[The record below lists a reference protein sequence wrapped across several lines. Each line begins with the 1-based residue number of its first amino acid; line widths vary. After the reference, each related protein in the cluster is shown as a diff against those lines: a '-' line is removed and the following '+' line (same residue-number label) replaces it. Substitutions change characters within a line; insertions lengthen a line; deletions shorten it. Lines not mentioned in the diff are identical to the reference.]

1 MSWEN
6 ENAAKS
12 LAYSQAGQIGPSVQ
26 EDLLSRYKRQLGELE
41 RRVDETKKLLAL
53 LEENPKTLE
62 ILQLMG
68 RV

>member
-1 MSWEN
+1 MN
-6 ENAAKS
+6 YDIDRYQVKAAEI
-12 LAYSQAGQIGPSVQ
+12 LNPVP
-26 EDLLSRYKRQLGELE
+26 EDLLSRYKRQLSDNK
-41 RRVDETKKLLAL
+41 RRSEDLQKLIDL